1 MYERTRDGS
10 GQPRSTRVKPAATPK
25 TAGEVRN
32 LSRSRGEG
40 CCDSPAQRM
49 TDSPTTCVNIVL
61 TRQLIAHGIADEH
74 GVGHAAHD
82 DEHAERAAR
91 QPQEP
96 PEQEGEQV
104 IEGNATER
112 NEQVAPVFRQH
123 FARQPRGQAV
133 NAHTGNGDGHNESA
147 EKGLGVRTDPTSD
160 RADIASGSQQ
170 QDDRDRGD

>member
-1 MYERTRDGS
+1 MLRFS
-10 GQPRSTRVKPAATPK
+10 GPADDRQSDDLREHRADQIEQHDVGHAFLPK
-25 TAGEVRN
+25 
-32 LSRSRGEG
+32 
-40 CCDSPAQRM
+40 
-49 TDSPTTCVNIVL
+49 
-61 TRQLIAHGIADEH
+61 QLIAHGIADEH

>member
-1 MYERTRDGS
+1 MTRTISSLSSTYFSASSDVDGLS
-10 GQPRSTRVKPAATPK
+10 ETP
-25 TAGEVRN
+25 
-32 LSRSRGEG
+32 
-40 CCDSPAQRM
+40 
-49 TDSPTTCVNIVL
+49 
-61 TRQLIAHGIADEH
+61 
-74 GVGHAAHD
+74 
-82 DEHAERAAR
+82 AR

-170 QDDRDRGD
+170 QDDLQARESPHYHIIFILCPFECAVKKKGYIKV